1 MTRNNIVK
9 LGCFGLIVG
18 SWIALASAD
27 DLAKPSQQ
35 TKSREQLQADVESLY
50 VAEVAW
56 RSIPWRTC
64 LLEGIRESRQQ
75 NKPIILWIFIDR
87 PIDDER
93 C

>member
-18 SWIALASAD
+18 SWIAMASAD
-27 DLAKPSQQ
+27 ESAKPNQHP
-35 TKSREQLQADVESLY
+35 KSREQLLADVESLH
-50 VAEVAW
+50 VADVAW